1 MLLGRIRQASATG
14 AWLLRWAVLL
24 IVKSSV
30 SLLNSLLNGHVF
42 MMTALYATLRYPLQS
57 LSNGGEKL
65 LIAGGNRWSWWLAKV
80 AWTVAQALLYCV
92 IAALIAAVFCLLSGG
107 PLSLDTSPELMELF
121 IDTRERACLVRAC
134 QAACIA
140 HSPWCVSL
148 PCVYSVNGVCCGASG
163 CLIRRHARSAFR
175 LLLFLPDCV
184 LRMLCHGS
192 QERLLHG
199 QWNWWCCWMC
209 FSCRD
214 CRGVSRAGRRL
225 L

>member
-107 PLSLDTSPELMELF
+107 PLSLDTSPELMELYRYTG
-121 IDTRERACLVRAC
+121 TRLSRQGMPGSLYCAFAVVCLVAMC
-134 QAACIA
+134 LFQLM
-140 HSPWCVSL
+140 VSVAVH
-148 PCVYSVNGVCCGASG
+148 PVASFGVMLA
-163 CLIRRHARSAFR
+163 
-175 LLLFLPDCV
+175 LLFASSFSSLTVFFGCYAMA
-184 LRMLCHGS
+184 LRSDFFMANGIGGAAGCA
-192 QERLLHG
+192 
-199 QWNWWCCWMC
+199 